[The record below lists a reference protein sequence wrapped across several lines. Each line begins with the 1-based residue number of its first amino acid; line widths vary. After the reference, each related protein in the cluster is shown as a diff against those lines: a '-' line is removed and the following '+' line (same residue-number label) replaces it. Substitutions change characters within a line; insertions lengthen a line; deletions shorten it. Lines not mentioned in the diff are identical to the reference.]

1 MAEETLDLIL
11 SLRDEA
17 TSKLAA
23 AGGQLASLN
32 EQSTR
37 AAATVQTLADKYRLA
52 GQSQDLVAKS
62 VTDLTG
68 KQAKLEST
76 IEATTRALEQER
88 SKADSNATTIA
99 TLERSLEKLQQQ
111 ARSTSDAIERKVI
124 SIEKASVSMR
134 QLEQRTLTAADA
146 MRHEDSAM
154 SEAKGSMGGLADGLM
169 GVAKAY
175 VGVEAVR
182 KAVQWGKEGAAIE
195 GVEEAF
201 ENLARKSGMSSTT
214 YLAALKDASA
224 GTISETNLMIGANK
238 AVLLAGD
245 RLAKD
250 VPQLLEIARAASK
263 ATGEDINFMFDSL
276 VTGLARNS
284 KMIIDNL
291 GITVDVAKANETYAA
306 SIGKTA
312 DALND
317 QEKALAFQQA
327 VMQSG
332 QQMIN
337 DVGVDVD
344 SNAAKIARAE
354 AHLENFGNKLKVLAG
369 DIVGF
374 FAEGID
380 VLDRLT
386 SQNFTVAQRLHEV
399 DYLAIQSGKSFA
411 TYEQSLKDLDATEGM
426 VTERQYHLAE
436 AFLKTGMDAQ
446 TAMDRVRSLGD
457 AFVRKAEAVGLSST
471 AIADLAVRADT
482 LSEKS
487 ERARGA
493 VEATTFAF
501 SAGSIDATMY
511 RDALDAIEQQVVQD
525 ELELTRLESAT
536 LLVADSTRE
545 ATASTDEFT
554 AAVEAH
560 TDSLY
565 AKIDAT
571 IEASMEQET
580 LALLTQNARLAADDH
595 IGALAAETGS
605 LYDLAAAAQTA
616 GDALAYKALMEGA
629 AQLPRNTTAARN
641 ELRAEGI
648 DPRDQRQYK
657 DAVVDRSQDLVNP
670 AGAAA
675 RQREAERQADDFNRQ
690 NADRI
695 RTTRGTTRRSSGGG
709 GSRGSGGSRSSG
721 KTASEREAEQRIKQA
736 EQTEAKIAK
745 AKEDFQ
751 EKAERL
757 TRDHHA
763 AVRKIEDDY
772 HRKAL
777 AAEQSFNRQKF
788 AGQADFLESVAGMN
802 KADRAE
808 ALRKQTE
815 AWDKAQVMA
824 QAGRAKE
831 ADAYL
836 KAAEEEIEA
845 DQQRTD
851 RMRQLRQQLS
861 DDTAELTAAD
871 RADLEEQLRL
881 LDKADQIKD
890 DLAAKRLSDLETAN
904 DSLKAE
910 RDEALASEN
919 ADYTEAQAKLRDDFA
934 DTMRGIVDKQ
944 TEQLHAHQTWADATI
959 ALYGL
964 VASAASNAANAAS
977 RVPSGTSAPG
987 DDAIYTTQDKVEA
1000 SYALGTG
1007 DRGLARDMIV
1017 QAHAREIIV
1026 DPTRSDVIR
1035 KAGGIDYLIK
1045 LGETERVNRS
1055 RPDRL
1060 PTVTPAPLVQPAP
1073 RDYPPTAAAAGPTSV
1088 AIQAGGLTLAQVE
1101 ALMRR
1106 ILAQNN
1112 QGMGQQSQVRQ
1123 RLASPRK

>member
-1 MAEETLDLIL
+1 VAEETLELIL

-23 AGGQLASLN
+23 AGGQLASLS

-62 VTDLTG
+62 ITDLTG

-88 SKADSNATTIA
+88 AKADSNATTIA
-99 TLERSLEKLQQQ
+99 TLERSLDKLQQQ

-134 QLEQRTLTAADA
+134 QLEQRTLSAADA
-146 MRHEDSAM
+146 MRREDTAM
-154 SEAKGSMGGLADGLM
+154 TESKGSLGGLTDGLM

-182 KAVQWGKEGAAIE
+182 KVVQWGKEGAAIE

-201 ENLARKSGMSSTT
+201 DNLARKSGTSSTA
-214 YLAALKDASA
+214 YLAALKQASA

-250 VPQLLEIARAASK
+250 VPKLLEIARAASK

-291 GITVDVAKANETYAA
+291 GITVDVAKANQDYAA
-306 SIGKTA
+306 SLGKTVM
-312 DALND
+312 ALTD

-354 AHLENFGNKLKVLAG
+354 AHLQNFSNSLKVLAG
-369 DIVGF
+369 NIVGF

-386 SQNFTVAQRLHEV
+386 SQNFTLAQRLDEV
-399 DYLAIQSGKSFA
+399 DYKAIQSGKSFA
-411 TYEQSLKDLDATEGM
+411 TYRQILTDLDATEGM
-426 VTERQYHLAE
+426 VTEGQYHLAE
-436 AFLKTGMDAQ
+436 AFLNTGMDAQ
-446 TAMDRVRSLGD
+446 AAMDRVRGLGD
-457 AFVRKAEAVGLSST
+457 AFVRKAEAAGLSTT
-471 AIADLAVRADT
+471 AIAELATRADT
-482 LSEKS
+482 LSDKS

-501 SAGSIDATMY
+501 SAGSIDATLY
-511 RDALDAIEQQVVQD
+511 QQALNEIEQQVVQD
-525 ELELTRLESAT
+525 EIELTRLEGAT
-536 LLVADSTRE
+536 LLVASATRE
-545 ATASTDEFT
+545 ATVSTDDFT
-554 AAVEAH
+554 AAVDVH
-560 TDSLY
+560 TESLY

-595 IGALAAETGS
+595 IGALAAETSS

-616 GDALAYKALMEGA
+616 GDALAYKALMEGV
-629 AQLPRNTTAARN
+629 AQLPRNTTASRN
-641 ELRAEGI
+641 DLRAEGI

-657 DAVVDRSQDLVNP
+657 DAVADRAQDLVNP

-675 RQREAERQADDFNRQ
+675 RQREAERQAGEFNRR
-690 NADRI
+690 NAERV
-695 RTTRGTTRRSSGGG
+695 RTARNPTRRSGG
-709 GSRGSGGSRSSG
+709 GSGSGSRGQS
-721 KTASEREAEQRIKQA
+721 ASQREAEQRIKQA

-757 TRDHHA
+757 TRDHYA
-763 AVRKIEDDY
+763 TVRKIEDDY

-788 AGQADFLESVAGMN
+788 ADQADFLESVASMH
-802 KADRAE
+802 KDDRAE

-815 AWDKAQVMA
+815 AWDKAQAMA

-851 RMRQLRQQLS
+851 RMRQLRQQLA
-861 DDTAELTAAD
+861 DDTADLTAAD

-919 ADYTEAQAKLRDDFA
+919 ADYSEAQAKLRDDFA
-934 DTMRGIVDKQ
+934 DTMRGILDKQ
-944 TEQLHAHQTWADATI
+944 TEQLQAHQTWADATI

-964 VASAASNAANAAS
+964 VASAASNAANAVGQA
-977 RVPSGTSAPG
+977 PSGTAAPG
-987 DDAIYTTQDKVEA
+987 EDADFTIHNKVEA

-1007 DRGLARDMIV
+1007 DMGLTRDMVV

-1026 DPTRSDVIR
+1026 DPTRSDGIR
-1035 KAGGIDYLIK
+1035 KAGGIDYLLK
-1045 LGETERVNRS
+1045 LSETERVNRS
-1055 RPDRL
+1055 RADRL
-1060 PTVTPAPLVQPAP
+1060 PTVTPTPLVQPAP
-1073 RDYPPTAAAAGPTSV
+1073 RDYPPTVAAAGPTNV
-1088 AIQAGGLTLAQVE
+1088 AIQAGGLTLAQIE
-1101 ALMRR
+1101 ALLRR

-1123 RLASPRK
+1123 RMKSTTLIR

>member
-1 MAEETLDLIL
+1 VAEETLELIL

-88 SKADSNATTIA
+88 AKADSNATTIA
-99 TLERSLEKLQQQ
+99 TLERSLDKLQQQ

-134 QLEQRTLTAADA
+134 QLEQRTLSAADA
-146 MRHEDSAM
+146 MRREDTAM
-154 SEAKGSMGGLADGLM
+154 TDSKSSLGGLADGLM

-182 KAVQWGKEGAAIE
+182 KVVQWGKEGAAIE

-201 ENLARKSGMSSTT
+201 DNLARKSGTSSTA
-214 YLAALKDASA
+214 YLAALKQASA

-250 VPQLLEIARAASK
+250 VPKLLEIARAASK

-291 GITVDVAKANETYAA
+291 GITVDVAKANQEYAA
-306 SIGKTA
+306 SLGKTVM
-312 DALND
+312 ALTD

-354 AHLENFGNKLKVLAG
+354 AHLQNFGNSLKVLAG
-369 DIVGF
+369 NIVGF

-386 SQNFTVAQRLHEV
+386 SQNVTLAQRLDEV
-399 DYLAIQSGKSFA
+399 DYRAIQSGKSFA
-411 TYEQSLKDLDATEGM
+411 TYRQILTDLDATEGM
-426 VTERQYHLAE
+426 VTEGQYHLAE
-436 AFLKTGMDAQ
+436 AFLNTGMDAQ
-446 TAMDRVRSLGD
+446 AAMDRVRGLGD
-457 AFVRKAEAVGLSST
+457 AFVRKAEAAGLSST
-471 AIADLAVRADT
+471 AIAELATRADT
-482 LSEKS
+482 LSDKS

-501 SAGSIDATMY
+501 SAGSIDATLY
-511 RDALDAIEQQVVQD
+511 QQALDAIEQQVVQD
-525 ELELTRLESAT
+525 EIELTRLEGAT
-536 LLVADSTRE
+536 LLVASATRE
-545 ATASTDEFT
+545 ATVSTDDFT
-554 AAVEAH
+554 AAVDAH
-560 TDSLY
+560 TESLY

-595 IGALAAETGS
+595 IGALAAETSS

-629 AQLPRNTTAARN
+629 AQLPRNTTASRN
-641 ELRAEGI
+641 DLRAEGI

-657 DAVVDRSQDLVNP
+657 DAVADRAQDLVNP

-675 RQREAERQADDFNRQ
+675 RQREAERQAGDFNRR
-690 NADRI
+690 NAEKV
-695 RTTRGTTRRSSGGG
+695 RTARTPTRRSGGG
-709 GSRGSGGSRSSG
+709 GGESGSRGQS
-721 KTASEREAEQRIKQA
+721 ASQREAEQRIKQA

-757 TRDHHA
+757 TREHYA
-763 AVRKIEDDY
+763 TVRNIEDDY

-788 AGQADFLESVAGMN
+788 ADQADFLESVASMH
-802 KADRAE
+802 KDDRAE

-815 AWDKAQVMA
+815 AWDKAQAMA

-851 RMRQLRQQLS
+851 RMRQLRQQLA
-861 DDTAELTAAD
+861 DETADLTAAD

-881 LDKADQIKD
+881 LAKADQIKD

-919 ADYTEAQAKLRDDFA
+919 ADYTEAQVKLRDDFA
-934 DTMRGIVDKQ
+934 DTMRGILDKQ
-944 TEQLHAHQTWADATI
+944 TEQLQAHQMWADATI

-964 VASAASNAANAAS
+964 VASAASTAS
-977 RVPSGTSAPG
+977 RAVGQVPSGTAAPG
-987 DDAIYTTQDKVEA
+987 EDAPFTTQDKVEA

-1007 DRGLARDMIV
+1007 DMGLTRDMVV

-1026 DPTRSDVIR
+1026 DPTRSEVIR
-1035 KAGGIDYLIK
+1035 KAGGIDYLLK
-1045 LGETERVNRS
+1045 LSETERVTRS
-1055 RPDRL
+1055 RADRL
-1060 PTVTPAPLVQPAP
+1060 PTVTPTPLVQPAP
-1073 RDYPPTAAAAGPTSV
+1073 RDYPPPAAAAGPTTV
-1088 AIQAGGLTLAQVE
+1088 AIQAGGLTLAQIE
-1101 ALMRR
+1101 ALLRR

>member
-1 MAEETLDLIL
+1 MAEETLELIL

-88 SKADSNATTIA
+88 AKADSNATTIA
-99 TLERSLEKLQQQ
+99 TLERSLDKLQQQ

-134 QLEQRTLTAADA
+134 QLEQRTLSAADA
-146 MRHEDSAM
+146 MRRDDSAM
-154 SEAKGSMGGLADGLM
+154 TDAKGSIGGLADGLL

-182 KAVQWGKEGAAIE
+182 KVVQWGKEGAAIE

-201 ENLARKSGMSSTT
+201 DNLARKSGTSSTA
-214 YLAALKDASA
+214 YLAALKQASA

-250 VPQLLEIARAASK
+250 VPKLLEIARAASK

-291 GITVDVAKANETYAA
+291 GITVDVAKANQEYAA
-306 SIGKTA
+306 SLGKTVM
-312 DALND
+312 ALTD

-354 AHLENFGNKLKVLAG
+354 AHLQNFGNSLKVLAG
-369 DIVGF
+369 NIVGF

-386 SQNFTVAQRLHEV
+386 SQNFTLAQRLDEV
-399 DYLAIQSGKSFA
+399 DYRAIQSGKSFA
-411 TYEQSLKDLDATEGM
+411 TYRQILTDLDATEGM
-426 VTERQYHLAE
+426 VTEGQYRFAE
-436 AFLKTGMDAQ
+436 ALLKTGMDAK
-446 TAMDRVRSLGD
+446 TAMDTARGLSD
-457 AFVRKAEAVGLSST
+457 SFFRKAEAAGLSKDAITELAMRSEALAST
-471 AIADLAVRADT
+471 SEDLRSKVDDT
-482 LSEKS
+482 NWAFGATQMTVDMYRTEIEKLEQS
-487 ERARGA
+487 VVTNE
-493 VEATTFAF
+493 VEANRLAAAHLLVDITTQ
-501 SAGSIDATMY
+501 DAT
-511 RDALDAIEQQVVQD
+511 V
-525 ELELTRLESAT
+525 
-536 LLVADSTRE
+536 STN
-545 ATASTDEFT
+545 EFT
-554 AAVEAH
+554 AAVDAH
-560 TDSLY
+560 TESLY

-595 IGALAAETGS
+595 IGALAAETSS

-629 AQLPRNTTAARN
+629 AQLPRNTTASRN
-641 ELRAEGI
+641 DLRAEGI

-657 DAVVDRSQDLVNP
+657 DAVADRAQDLVNP

-675 RQREAERQADDFNRQ
+675 RQREAERQAGDFNRR
-690 NADRI
+690 NAEQV
-695 RTTRGTTRRSSGGG
+695 RTARNPTRRSGG
-709 GSRGSGGSRSSG
+709 GSGSRGQS
-721 KTASEREAEQRIKQA
+721 ASQREAEQRIKQA

-757 TRDHHA
+757 TRDHYA
-763 AVRKIEDDY
+763 TVRKIEDDY

-788 AGQADFLESVAGMN
+788 ADQADFLESVASMH
-802 KADRAE
+802 KDDRAE
-808 ALRKQTE
+808 ALHKQTE
-815 AWDKAQVMA
+815 AWDKAQAMA

-851 RMRQLRQQLS
+851 RMRQLRQQLA
-861 DDTAELTAAD
+861 DDTADLTAAD

-881 LDKADQIKD
+881 LAKADQIKD

-919 ADYTEAQAKLRDDFA
+919 ADYSEAQAKLRDDFA
-934 DTMRGIVDKQ
+934 DTMRGILDKQ
-944 TEQLHAHQTWADATI
+944 TEQLQAHQTWADATI

-964 VASAASNAANAAS
+964 VASAASNAANAVGQ
-977 RVPSGTSAPG
+977 VPSGTAAPG
-987 DDAIYTTQDKVEA
+987 EDASFTTQDKVEA

-1007 DRGLARDMIV
+1007 DMGLTRDMVV

-1026 DPTRSDVIR
+1026 DPTRSDGIR
-1035 KAGGIDYLIK
+1035 KAGGIDYLLK
-1045 LGETERVNRS
+1045 LSDTERVNRS
-1055 RPDRL
+1055 RADRL

-1073 RDYPPTAAAAGPTSV
+1073 RDYPPTAAAAGPTNV
-1088 AIQAGGLTLAQVE
+1088 AIQAGGLTLAQIE
-1101 ALMRR
+1101 ALLRR

-1112 QGMGQQSQVRQ
+1112 QGLGQQSQVRQ

>member
-1 MAEETLDLIL
+1 MAEETLELIL

-76 IEATTRALEQER
+76 IEATSRALEQER
-88 SKADSNATTIA
+88 AKADSNATTIA
-99 TLERSLEKLQQQ
+99 MLERSLDKLQQQ

-134 QLEQRTLTAADA
+134 QLEQRTLSAADA
-146 MRHEDSAM
+146 MRRDDTAM
-154 SEAKGSMGGLADGLM
+154 TDAKGSLGGLTDGLM

-182 KAVQWGKEGAAIE
+182 KVVQWGKEGAAIE

-201 ENLARKSGMSSTT
+201 DNLARKSGTSSTA
-214 YLAALKDASA
+214 YLAALKQASA

-250 VPQLLEIARAASK
+250 VPKLLEIARAASK

-291 GITVDVAKANETYAA
+291 GITVDVAKANQEYAA
-306 SIGKTA
+306 SLGKTVM
-312 DALND
+312 ALTD

-354 AHLENFGNKLKVLAG
+354 AHLQNFGNSLKVLAG

-386 SQNFTVAQRLHEV
+386 SQNFTLAQRLDEV
-399 DYLAIQSGKSFA
+399 DYRAIQSGKSFT
-411 TYEQSLKDLDATEGM
+411 TYRQILTDLDATEGM

-436 AFLKTGMDAQ
+436 ALVKTGMDAQ
-446 TAMDRVRSLGD
+446 AAMDRVRGLRDS
-457 AFVRKAEAVGLSST
+457 FVRKAEAAGLSST
-471 AIADLAVRADT
+471 AIAELAIRADT
-482 LSEKS
+482 LSDKS

-501 SAGSIDATMY
+501 SAGSIDATLY
-511 RDALDAIEQQVVQD
+511 QQALDTIEQQVIQD
-525 ELELTRLESAT
+525 EIELTRLEGAT
-536 LLVADSTRE
+536 LLVASATRE
-545 ATASTDEFT
+545 ATVSTDDFT
-554 AAVEAH
+554 AAVDAH

-595 IGALAAETGS
+595 IGALAAETSS

-629 AQLPRNTTAARN
+629 SQLPRNTTASRN
-641 ELRAEGI
+641 DLRAEGI

-675 RQREAERQADDFNRQ
+675 RQREAERQAGDFNRR
-690 NADRI
+690 NAERV
-695 RTTRGTTRRSSGGG
+695 RTARTPTRRSGGG
-709 GSRGSGGSRSSG
+709 GSGSRGQS
-721 KTASEREAEQRIKQA
+721 ASQREAEQRIKQA

-757 TRDHHA
+757 TWDHYA
-763 AVRKIEDDY
+763 TVRKIEDDY

-788 AGQADFLESVAGMN
+788 ADQADFLESVASMH
-802 KADRAE
+802 KDDRAE

-851 RMRQLRQQLS
+851 RMRQLRQQLA
-861 DDTAELTAAD
+861 DETADLTAAD

-881 LDKADQIKD
+881 LAKADQIKD

-934 DTMRGIVDKQ
+934 DTMRGILDKQ
-944 TEQLHAHQTWADATI
+944 TEQLQAHQTWADATI

-964 VASAASNAANAAS
+964 VASAASNAS
-977 RVPSGTSAPG
+977 RAVGQAPTNTAAPG
-987 DDAIYTTQDKVEA
+987 EDADFTIHNKVEA

-1007 DRGLARDMIV
+1007 DMGLTRDMVV

-1026 DPTRSDVIR
+1026 DPTRSDGIR
-1035 KAGGIDYLIK
+1035 KAGGIDYLLK
-1045 LGETERVNRS
+1045 LSETERVNRS
-1055 RPDRL
+1055 RADRL
-1060 PTVTPAPLVQPAP
+1060 PTVTPTPLVQPAP
-1073 RDYPPTAAAAGPTSV
+1073 RDYPPTAAAAGPTNV
-1088 AIQAGGLTLAQVE
+1088 AIQAGGLTLAQIE
-1101 ALMRR
+1101 ALLRR

-1112 QGMGQQSQVRQ
+1112 QGLGQQSQVRQ

>member
-1 MAEETLDLIL
+1 MAEETLELIL

-88 SKADSNATTIA
+88 AKADSNATTIA
-99 TLERSLEKLQQQ
+99 TLERSLDKLQQQ

-134 QLEQRTLTAADA
+134 QLEQRTLSAADA
-146 MRHEDSAM
+146 MRRDDTAM
-154 SEAKGSMGGLADGLM
+154 TESNGSLGGLADGLM

-182 KAVQWGKEGAAIE
+182 KVVQWGKEGAAIE

-201 ENLARKSGMSSTT
+201 DNLARKSGTSSTA
-214 YLAALKDASA
+214 YLAALKQASA

-250 VPQLLEIARAASK
+250 VPKLLEIARAASK

-291 GITVDVAKANETYAA
+291 GITVDVAKANQEYAA
-306 SIGKTA
+306 SLGKTVM
-312 DALND
+312 ALTD

-354 AHLENFGNKLKVLAG
+354 AHLQNFGNSLKVLAG
-369 DIVGF
+369 TIVGF

-380 VLDRLT
+380 ALDRLT

-399 DYLAIQSGKSFA
+399 DYLALQSGKSFA
-411 TYEQSLKDLDATEGM
+411 AYENALTDLGTTEGM

-436 AFLKTGMDAQ
+436 ALVKTGMDAQ
-446 TAMDRVRSLGD
+446 AAMDRVRGLRDS
-457 AFVRKAEAVGLSST
+457 FVRKAEAAGLSST
-471 AIADLAVRADT
+471 AIAELAIRADT
-482 LSEKS
+482 LSDKS

-501 SAGSIDATMY
+501 SAGSIDATLY
-511 RDALDAIEQQVVQD
+511 QRALDAIEQQVIQD
-525 ELELTRLESAT
+525 EIELTRLEGAT
-536 LLVADSTRE
+536 LLVASATRE
-545 ATASTDEFT
+545 ATVSTDDFT
-554 AAVEAH
+554 AAVDAH
-560 TDSLY
+560 TESLY

-595 IGALAAETGS
+595 IGALAAETSS

-629 AQLPRNTTAARN
+629 AQLPRTTTASRN
-641 ELRAEGI
+641 DLRAEGI

-657 DAVVDRSQDLVNP
+657 DVVADRAQDLVNP

-675 RQREAERQADDFNRQ
+675 RQREAERQAGDFNRR
-690 NADRI
+690 NAERV
-695 RTTRGTTRRSSGGG
+695 RTARTPTRRSGGG
-709 GSRGSGGSRSSG
+709 GSGSGSRGQS
-721 KTASEREAEQRIKQA
+721 ASQREAEQRIKQA

-757 TRDHHA
+757 TREHYA
-763 AVRKIEDDY
+763 TVRKIEDDY
-772 HRKAL
+772 RRKAL

-788 AGQADFLESVAGMN
+788 ADHADFLESVASMH
-802 KADRAE
+802 KDDRAE

-815 AWDKAQVMA
+815 AWDKAQAMA

-851 RMRQLRQQLS
+851 RMRQLRQQLA
-861 DDTAELTAAD
+861 DETAELTAAD

-881 LDKADQIKD
+881 LAKADQIKD

-919 ADYTEAQAKLRDDFA
+919 ADYSEAQAKLRDAFA
-934 DTMRGIVDKQ
+934 DTMRGILDKQ
-944 TEQLHAHQTWADATI
+944 TEQLQAHQTWADATI

-964 VASAASNAANAAS
+964 VASAASTAS
-977 RVPSGTSAPG
+977 RAVDQAPSGTAAPG
-987 DDAIYTTQDKVEA
+987 EDADFTIHNKVEA

-1007 DRGLARDMIV
+1007 DMGLTRDMVV

-1026 DPTRSDVIR
+1026 DPTRSDGIR
-1035 KAGGIDYLIK
+1035 KAGGIDYLLK
-1045 LGETERVNRS
+1045 LSETERVNRS
-1055 RPDRL
+1055 RADRL

-1073 RDYPPTAAAAGPTSV
+1073 RDYPPAPAATGPTNV
-1088 AIQAGGLTLAQVE
+1088 AIQAGGLTLAQIE
-1101 ALMRR
+1101 ALLRR
-1106 ILAQNN
+1106 ILTQNN

>member
-1 MAEETLDLIL
+1 MAEETLELIL

-88 SKADSNATTIA
+88 AKADSNATTIA
-99 TLERSLEKLQQQ
+99 TLERSLDKLQQQ

-134 QLEQRTLTAADA
+134 QLEQRTLSAADA
-146 MRHEDSAM
+146 MRRDGSAM
-154 SEAKGSMGGLADGLM
+154 TDAKSSMGGLADGLM

-182 KAVQWGKEGAAIE
+182 KVVQWGKEGAAIE

-201 ENLARKSGMSSTT
+201 DNLARKSGTSSTA
-214 YLAALKDASA
+214 YLAALKQASA

-250 VPQLLEIARAASK
+250 VPKLLEIARAASK

-291 GITVDVAKANETYAA
+291 GITVDVAKANQDYAA
-306 SIGKTA
+306 SLGKTVM
-312 DALND
+312 ALTD

-354 AHLENFGNKLKVLAG
+354 AHLQNFGNSLKVLAG
-369 DIVGF
+369 NIVGF

-386 SQNFTVAQRLHEV
+386 SQNFTLAQRLDEV
-399 DYLAIQSGKSFA
+399 DYKAIQSGKSFA
-411 TYEQSLKDLDATEGM
+411 TYRQILTDLDATEGM
-426 VTERQYHLAE
+426 VTEGQYHLAE

-446 TAMDRVRSLGD
+446 AAMDRVRGLGD
-457 AFVRKAEAVGLSST
+457 AFVRKAEAAGLSST
-471 AIADLAVRADT
+471 AIAELATRADT
-482 LSEKS
+482 LSDKS

-501 SAGSIDATMY
+501 SAGSIDATLY
-511 RDALDAIEQQVVQD
+511 QQALDEIEQQVVQD
-525 ELELTRLESAT
+525 EIELTRLEGAT
-536 LLVADSTRE
+536 LLVASATRE
-545 ATASTDEFT
+545 ATVSTDDFT
-554 AAVEAH
+554 AAVDAH
-560 TDSLY
+560 TESLY

-595 IGALAAETGS
+595 IGALAAETSS

-629 AQLPRNTTAARN
+629 AQLPRNTTASRN
-641 ELRAEGI
+641 DLRAEGI

-657 DAVVDRSQDLVNP
+657 DVVADRAQDLVNP
-670 AGAAA
+670 AGASA
-675 RQREAERQADDFNRQ
+675 RQREAERQAGDFNRR
-690 NADRI
+690 NAEKV
-695 RTTRGTTRRSSGGG
+695 RTARTPTRRSG
-709 GSRGSGGSRSSG
+709 GSGSGSG
-721 KTASEREAEQRIKQA
+721 NRGQSASQREAEQRIKQA
-736 EQTEAKIAK
+736 EQTESKIAK

-757 TRDHHA
+757 TREHYA
-763 AVRKIEDDY
+763 TVRKIEDDY

-788 AGQADFLESVAGMN
+788 ADQADFLESVASMH
-802 KADRAE
+802 KDDRAE

-815 AWDKAQVMA
+815 AWDKAQAMA

-851 RMRQLRQQLS
+851 RMRQLRQQLA
-861 DDTAELTAAD
+861 DETAELTAAD

-934 DTMRGIVDKQ
+934 DTMRGILDKQ
-944 TEQLHAHQTWADATI
+944 TEQLHAQQTWADATI

-964 VASAASNAANAAS
+964 VASAASTAS
-977 RVPSGTSAPG
+977 RAVGQAPTNTAAPG
-987 DDAIYTTQDKVEA
+987 EDASFTTQDKVEA

-1007 DRGLARDMIV
+1007 DRGLTRDMVV

-1026 DPTRSDVIR
+1026 DPTRSDGIR
-1035 KAGGIDYLIK
+1035 KAGGIDYLLK
-1045 LGETERVNRS
+1045 LSETERVTRS
-1055 RPDRL
+1055 RADRL

-1073 RDYPPTAAAAGPTSV
+1073 RDYPPPSAATGPTNV
-1088 AIQAGGLTLAQVE
+1088 AIQAGGLTLAQLE

-1112 QGMGQQSQVRQ
+1112 QGMGQQSLVRQ